1 VTALSARLL
10 RQWTRIDPR
19 YLPFADAATQELGL
33 PQLLRLS
40 LFQVSVG
47 MSIALLT
54 GTLNR
59 VMIVE
64 LGVAATLVA
73 TMVAIPLCIA
83 PLRAFLGFRSDH
95 HRSAFGWR
103 RVPYLWFGTLL
114 QFGGLAI
121 MPFALINLSGDTR
134 GPEWLGPASAAL
146 AFLLVGAG
154 LHTTQ
159 TAGLALGTDLAPE
172 HVRPRVV
179 ALLYVMLLVGTL
191 VSALV
196 ISALLRDF
204 SPLRLIQ
211 VLQGAALLTMILNSV
226 ALWKQEPRTRTAA
239 GAAPGAAR
247 QAAPS
252 FGREW
257 RAFLSESRPQRYLLT
272 LAIGTAAFTMQDI
285 LLEPYGGEILGMSVS
300 ATSGLTAILAAG
312 TLGAC
317 ALASAWLLRGLDP
330 LRLASIGCL
339 VGLAAFCCVI
349 FAAPLAS
356 AALFRFGTLLI
367 GAGAGLFG
375 VGMLTVAMQLQRER
389 RSGLA
394 IGSWGAVQASA
405 VGVATGAGG
414 AIRDLVSGLAMQG
427 SLGTALVDPATG
439 YSVVYHLELAMLF
452 AALVLLGPLLAWQRG
467 LSDRPPGGGTA
478 TSRFGLAEFPG

>member
-1 VTALSARLL
+1 M
-10 RQWTRIDPR
+10 
-19 YLPFADAATQELGL
+19 
-33 PQLLRLS
+33 
-40 LFQVSVG
+40 SV
-47 MSIALLT
+47 ALLT

-64 LGVAATLVA
+64 LGVGATLVA

-121 MPFALINLSGDTR
+121 MPFALIHLSGDTR
-134 GPEWLGPASAAL
+134 GPAWLGPASAGL

-159 TAGLALGTDLAPE
+159 TAGLALGTDRAPE
-172 HVRPRVV
+172 HARPRVV

-204 SPLRLIQ
+204 SALRLIQ
-211 VLQGAALLTMILNSV
+211 VLQGAALLTIVLNSI
-226 ALWKQEPRTRTAA
+226 ALWKQEPRTRSAPDGVPA
-239 GAAPGAAR
+239 AAPR
-247 QAAPS
+247 PAPS

-257 RAFLSESRPQRYLLT
+257 RAFLAESRPQRYLLT

-317 ALASAWLLRGLDP
+317 ALASAWLVRGLDP
-330 LRLASIGCL
+330 LRLASIGC
-339 VGLAAFCCVI
+339 VAGLAAFCCVI
-349 FAAPLAS
+349 FAAPLES
-356 AALFRFGTLLI
+356 AWLFRCGTLLI
-367 GAGAGLFG
+367 GGGAGLFG
-375 VGMLTVAMQLQRER
+375 VGMLTVAMQLQRGR

-394 IGSWGAVQASA
+394 LGAWGAVQASA
-405 VGVATGAGG
+405 VGLATAAGG
-414 AIRDLVSGLAMQG
+414 AIRDLASGLAMQG
-427 SLGTALVDPATG
+427 SLGAALVDPATG

-467 LSDRPPGGGTA
+467 LSDRPPGGGTD
-478 TSRFGLAEFPG
+478 TGRFGLAEFPG